1 MAKYQYQSLVQ
12 PIFKGYP
19 KCPLCK
25 TEVTM
30 GGFKLSIVLPDTE
43 NIYIFTGA
51 YFDAFIVI
59 CPKDGIVF
67 MPIG

>member
-1 MAKYQYQSLVQ
+1 
-12 PIFKGYP
+12 
-19 KCPLCK
+19 
-25 TEVTM
+25 M